1 MVDFDLSIVVKV
13 VANIEWNQNGQSIV
27 LVGGRRGVFS

>member
-13 VANIEWNQNGQSIV
+13 VANIEWTKYCTSWWSSW
-27 LVGGRRGVFS
+27 RF